1 MRRQVGKLMRTC
13 HGPCGGHRAVP
24 PRKSD
29 AFRQQKLPKAKHQ
42 NPQAGR
48 TRAREHAFRSQSS
61 TLQTAKTKAF
71 PPDAGKKTL
80 AKGQKKARGRRT
92 SGEQVPRRGG
102 RDQATCERDAVA
114 QPRTCAAASGDT
126 GRRERHQ
133 TDDQIFVLSLSP
145 CPLALLHVALGGPM
159 GHHTKG
165 RHSKDKERS

>member
-48 TRAREHAFRSQSS
+48 TRAREHAFRSQRS

-102 RDQATCERDAVA
+102 RDQATCELDAVPQPPHLRGARHRRHWEAGAIRRTTRYCSLSFALSFSNPSHGSRGANGAPPPPPRDATVK
-114 QPRTCAAASGDT
+114 
-126 GRRERHQ
+126 
-133 TDDQIFVLSLSP
+133 I
-145 CPLALLHVALGGPM
+145 
-159 GHHTKG
+159 
-165 RHSKDKERS
+165 

>member
-48 TRAREHAFRSQSS
+48 TRAREHAFRSQIS
-61 TLQTAKTKAF
+61 TRCRECAKTKGF

-80 AKGQKKARGRRT
+80 AKGQKKAPGRRT
-92 SGEQVPRRGG
+92 SGVCRPSARGPGREQARCSGRAGRRHGQSW

-114 QPRTCAAASGDT
+114 QPRTCAVRGIGDT
-126 GRRERHQ
+126 GRREPSDARPY
-133 TDDQIFVLSLSP
+133 IVLSFALS
-145 CPLALLHVALGGPM
+145 LAHG
-159 GHHTKG
+159 
-165 RHSKDKERS
+165 